1 MLFLCVDEVM
11 QWILDIYS
19 FTGCNSYILTDGG
32 PENLGSLPKTL
43 ALLGCTSLTF
53 TPHMSRQRGTA
64 ERTIALLRQ
73 HIKKA
78 YIHVRPKANTT
89 TDYRVLLTI
98 ALQSLNEQAPQG
110 VTISRRQ
117 LYFGLAANIPWS
129 FHTQQD
135 SLELW
140 TEDYIKQ
147 LKGLDTLY
155 RKRILLAQKRANM
168 ARQNNLVYKPNQLVL
183 FSEITKQTDAI
194 LTPHIVLKITSHQCN
209 DCENKPSTA
218 IQIQCLNTGKKK
230 VTDKSNLYPLLGSDY
245 ISPKLLQYVTQL
257 HSRAKQETTTQP
269 LNDEIS
275 PPSQLTQTGA
285 PETDLSSIERT
296 FIPDTTMQNQQT
308 QDMPTVDTEIL
319 SPDPTRDNKNNKN
332 KENNIKNNNT
342 NNNNNN

>member
-19 FTGCNSYILTDGG
+19 FTGCNSYILSDGG

-53 TPHMSRQRGTA
+53 TPHMSRQRSTA
-64 ERTIALLRQ
+64 KRTIALLRQ

-78 YIHVRPKANTT
+78 YIHVRPKANNT
-89 TDYRVLLTI
+89 TDYKVLLTI

-155 RKRILLAQKRANM
+155 HKRLMLAQKRAN
-168 ARQNNLVYKPNQLVL
+168 ATRQNNLIYKPNQLVL
-183 FSEITKQTDAI
+183 FSEATKQTDAV
-194 LTPHIVLKITSHQCN
+194 LTPHIVLKITSPRCTDCVQDVNQCRG
-209 DCENKPSTA
+209 CEIKPSTA
-218 IQIQCLNTGKKK
+218 IQIQCLHTGKKR

-245 ISPKLLQYVTQL
+245 ISPKLIQYVTQL
-257 HSRAKQETTTQP
+257 HSRAKQDTITQMLGDETAEHNNPIQPDSSTTELANIDQT
-269 LNDEIS
+269 L
-275 PPSQLTQTGA
+275 PSSNNVQNPLTQDCPA
-285 PETDLSSIERT
+285 EDPEL
-296 FIPDTTMQNQQT
+296 
-308 QDMPTVDTEIL
+308 L
-319 SPDPTRDNKNNKN
+319 SPDPNP
-332 KENNIKNNNT
+332 
-342 NNNNNN
+342 